1 MLLHQPDCPFFY
13 FQGKLILFIHGSIL
27 LKARASS
34 KPGVIQ
40 DDNQIYQYIGV
51 ACS

>member
-1 MLLHQPDCPFFY
+1 MLLHQPDCSFFY

-27 LKARASS
+27 SKVRASS
-34 KPGVIQ
+34 KPEVIQ

-51 ACS
+51 VCS